1 MFELKIDKFIET
13 LSFGITHFLILIHIQ
28 RFQKMKKSRPSTA
41 SDRANFTIKEEAKRK
56 LQNCSDPVEK
66 LRCFCLTR
74 GATGILGLGR

>member
-1 MFELKIDKFIET
+1 MINLEFWINLFSNDDSYT
-13 LSFGITHFLILIHIQ
+13 NIL
-28 RFQKMKKSRPSTA
+28 KMKKNRPSTA
-41 SDRANFTIKEEAKRK
+41 SDRANSSIKEEAKRK

>member
-1 MFELKIDKFIET
+1 
-13 LSFGITHFLILIHIQ
+13 
-28 RFQKMKKSRPSTA
+28 MKKNRPSTA
-41 SDRANFTIKEEAKRK
+41 SDRANSSIEEEAKRK

>member
-1 MFELKIDKFIET
+1 MYELKIDKI
-13 LSFGITHFLILIHIQ
+13 FGITHFLILIHIQ
-28 RFQKMKKSRPSTA
+28 RFQKMKKNRPSTA
-41 SDRANFTIKEEAKRK
+41 SDRANSSIKEEAKRK